1 MAWFSYKTN
10 TATPSVIYPA
20 VRRKIAFNSTSE
32 NLKVGDWIYVS
43 MEDVNIGR
51 VYSKKQDGSIDVGF
65 DDDSYVVVYETDT
78 TSTLTYSIIDSD
90 ANLCFKAV
98 TEVDSGTVPDGNYY
112 IYYHNDN
119 VQYMQ
124 LLDNSYTQTT
134 NPGGVNFIAQGE
146 NSVNYY
152 SNIVK
157 ADDTNSRISAVS
169 FIPGNGSWQGQKSN
183 TPGNKVLGSFSG
195 PLLKINGQKS
205 PSSGIISVKINK
217 TSLTSTGQMEI
228 KSQEVDLY
236 NSTLLEDE
244 TIFSIDIRTLNVLT
258 SYEDL
263 YGSFSFEIEILNK
276 KNINSS
282 DKDFKINQYSFN
294 KNYNLELE
302 DEEIYEGIIFSTT
315 GIII

>member
-1 MAWFSYKTN
+1 MAWFSYNTN
-10 TATPSVIYPA
+10 ASPSTVAYPP
-20 VRRKIAFNSTSE
+20 VRRKIAFDASPE

-65 DDDSYVVVYETDT
+65 DDDSYVVVYETGT
-78 TSTLTYSIIDSD
+78 TSTITYSIIDSD
-90 ANLCFKAV
+90 ANLCFKSV
-98 TEVDSGTVPDGNYY
+98 TEVNSGAVPDGNYY

-124 LLDNSYTQTT
+124 LVDGLYNQTT
-134 NPGGVNFIAQGE
+134 NPGGTNFIAQGA

-157 ADDTNSRISAVS
+157 ADSTNSRISAVS

-183 TPGNKVLGSFSG
+183 TAGDKVLGSFSG

-205 PSSGIISVKINK
+205 PSSGIVSVKINK
-217 TSLTSTGQMEI
+217 TSLTSTGQMEV
-228 KSQEVDLY
+228 KSQEIDLY

-244 TIFSIDIRTLNVLT
+244 VIFSIDIRDLDMFT

-282 DKDFKINQYSFN
+282 EKNFKINQYSFN

>member
-10 TATPSVIYPA
+10 TATPSVVYPP
-20 VRRKIAFNSTSE
+20 VRRKIAFNSASE
-32 NLKVGDWIYVS
+32 NLKVGDWIHVS

-51 VYSKKQDGSIDVGF
+51 VYSKKEDGSIDVGF
-65 DDDSYVVVYETDT
+65 DDDSYVVVYETET
-78 TSTLTYSIIDSD
+78 TNTLTYSIIDSD

-112 IYYHNDN
+112 IYYHNDD

-124 LLDNSYTQTT
+124 LLSSSYTQTT

-183 TPGNKVLGSFSG
+183 TTGNKVLGSFSG
-195 PLLKINGQKS
+195 PLLKINGQKT
-205 PSSGIISVKINK
+205 PSSGIVSIKINK

-236 NSTLLEDE
+236 NSSILEDE
-244 TIFSIDIRTLNVLT
+244 VIFSIDIRTLEVLT

-263 YGSFSFEIEILNK
+263 YGSFSFEIEILDK

-282 DKDFKINQYSFN
+282 DKNFKINQYSFN

-302 DEEIYEGIIFSTT
+302 DEEIYEGISFSTT